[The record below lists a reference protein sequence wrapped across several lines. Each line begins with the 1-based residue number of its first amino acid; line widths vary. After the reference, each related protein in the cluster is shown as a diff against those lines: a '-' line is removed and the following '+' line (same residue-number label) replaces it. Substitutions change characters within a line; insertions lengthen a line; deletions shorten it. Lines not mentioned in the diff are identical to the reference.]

1 MGKRSGMTTST
12 THQNPQEAYVI
23 YALGFLFLPV
33 AAIAAA
39 QTWVLAILG
48 VVAILAFRAVH
59 GQFWP
64 KPNGLLVVLMG
75 LFVGWA
81 ALSSIWTI
89 NPDRAIKTAIRLAL
103 VAASLLVLIDAA
115 DRLDHTQRRKF
126 GRWLIGGTVLGL
138 SLTGVFIASS
148 GAVAVWFS
156 EARLTGHELAQ
167 LNRTSSIIA
176 MLAWPVA
183 LIVAQIYN
191 RYAAATVIGLSAV
204 VLFMLAPSTPVVAFF
219 VGVCAFSIT
228 WFSHRLGKRF
238 LILAFAAA
246 VIVIPLLG
254 TLAPLAIE
262 FLIANVPWPNSE
274 VHRLVIWQFASER
287 IFENPLFGW
296 GLDASRAIPGGGD
309 DLFLFQ
315 VSDSPITGR
324 AMPLHPHN
332 ALVQIWLELG
342 LLGVMLVGAIFS
354 LAVAGIP
361 ESTSNRA
368 GPATLVATTAC
379 AFTIVQLGFGI
390 WQGWWMASLGLIVMI
405 AVATCLH
412 PPATK

>member
-48 VVAILAFRAVH
+48 VVAILASRAVH

-148 GAVAVWFS
+148 
-156 EARLTGHELAQ
+156 ERLPSGLAKH
-167 LNRTSSIIA
+167 A
-176 MLAWPVA
+176 
-183 LIVAQIYN
+183 
-191 RYAAATVIGLSAV
+191 
-204 VLFMLAPSTPVVAFF
+204 
-219 VGVCAFSIT
+219 
-228 WFSHRLGKRF
+228 
-238 LILAFAAA
+238 
-246 VIVIPLLG
+246 
-254 TLAPLAIE
+254 
-262 FLIANVPWPNSE
+262 
-274 VHRLVIWQFASER
+274 
-287 IFENPLFGW
+287 
-296 GLDASRAIPGGGD
+296 
-309 DLFLFQ
+309 
-315 VSDSPITGR
+315 
-324 AMPLHPHN
+324 
-332 ALVQIWLELG
+332 
-342 LLGVMLVGAIFS
+342 
-354 LAVAGIP
+354 
-361 ESTSNRA
+361 
-368 GPATLVATTAC
+368 
-379 AFTIVQLGFGI
+379 
-390 WQGWWMASLGLIVMI
+390 
-405 AVATCLH
+405 
-412 PPATK
+412 